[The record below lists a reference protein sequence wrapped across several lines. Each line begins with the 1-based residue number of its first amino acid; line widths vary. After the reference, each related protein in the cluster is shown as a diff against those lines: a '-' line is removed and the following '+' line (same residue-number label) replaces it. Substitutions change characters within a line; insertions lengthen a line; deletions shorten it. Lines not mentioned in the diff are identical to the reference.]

1 MSAFDYDQKAN
12 ELPPEWQRAF
22 LTCLVKGDMSCE
34 GEVGFA
40 KETDPKVMAERFGRY
55 IEVSVIPAVYSLG
68 IRLTTGDEKPMSMKR
83 C

>member
-22 LTCLVKGDMSCE
+22 LMCLVKGDMLCE

-55 IEVSVIPAVYSLG
+55 IEVSVILAMYSLG
-68 IRLTTGDEKPMSMKR
+68 I
-83 C
+83 